1 MTSPI
6 EYVETLA
13 QALDADHFE
22 AAATT
27 MAEDVIYTIGD
38 RVLHGPENI
47 VASYRDASAMARR
60 LFDEVGYDH
69 EVFPT
74 EDPDTFRVSY
84 SDILTVGG
92 ETLAHMA
99 EQHVTVAPGVGVV
112 RIVNVD
118 LPGEREKVDEF
129 LTRHGLSWEG

>member
-1 MTSPI
+1 MTSI

-13 QALDADHFE
+13 QALDADDYE
-22 AAATT
+22 AAAAT
-27 MAEDVIYTIGD
+27 MADDVVYTIGE
-38 RVLHGPENI
+38 RVLHGSAEI

-74 EDPDTFRVSY
+74 EDPNTFRVSY
-84 SDILTVGG
+84 SDILTVDA

-99 EQHVTVAPGVGVV
+99 EQHVTVSPGAGVV
-112 RIVNVD
+112 KIVNVD
-118 LPGEREKVDEF
+118 VPGEREKVDEF
-129 LTRHGLSWEG
+129 LTRHGLSREG

>member
-1 MTSPI
+1 MTSI

-13 QALDADHFE
+13 QALDADDYE
-22 AAATT
+22 AAAAT
-27 MAEDVIYTIGD
+27 MADDVVYTIGD
-38 RVLHGPENI
+38 RVLYGPAEV

-60 LFDEVGYDH
+60 LFDEVAYDH

-74 EDPDTFRVSY
+74 DDPNTFRVSY

-99 EQHVTVAPGVGVV
+99 EQHVTVSPGAGVTT
-112 RIVNVD
+112 IVNVD
-118 LPGEREKVDEF
+118 VPGEREKVDEF
-129 LTRHGLSWEG
+129 LTRHGLSREG

>member
-6 EYVETLA
+6 DYVETLA
-13 QALDADHFE
+13 HALDADDYE
-22 AAATT
+22 AAAAT
-27 MAEDVIYTIGD
+27 MADNVVYTIGD
-38 RVLHGPENI
+38 RVLHGPEEI

-74 EDPDTFRVSY
+74 EDPNTFRVSY

-99 EQHVTVAPGVGVV
+99 EQHVTVSPGSGVV
-112 RIVNVD
+112 NIVNVD
-118 LPGEREKVDEF
+118 VPGEREKVDEF
-129 LTRHGLSWEG
+129 LARHGLSREG